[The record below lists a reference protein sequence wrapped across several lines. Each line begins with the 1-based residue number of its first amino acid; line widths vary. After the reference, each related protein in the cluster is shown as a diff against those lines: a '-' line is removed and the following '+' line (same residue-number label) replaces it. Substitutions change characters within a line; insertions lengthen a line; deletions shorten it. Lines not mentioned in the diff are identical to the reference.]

1 MPHFLQATNA
11 TANPNVPL
19 VPGVIPINQLTNQ
32 LLAARVIT
40 GYNFSWNA
48 IFYIENIIVGQQLF
62 YIPHATCRGHSLYL
76 DPVPGYHNG
85 GLWID

>member
-1 MPHFLQATNA
+1 MPHFLQATNV

-40 GYNFSWNA
+40 GYNFPWNA

-62 YIPHATCRGHSLYL
+62 YILQLVGVIASTLTQSQVTTMEACG
-76 DPVPGYHNG
+76 
-85 GLWID
+85 